1 MSVYDELTEAAAEPK
16 RDKFGRYVII
26 PATGGKAKS
35 YTRATTVAETLDD
48 RYNLELWKMRQVAVG
63 LARRPD
69 ILAGVATADAEDKK
83 AINALCQDAM
93 SAADSGAAANMG
105 TALHKVIER
114 INTGEQ
120 HRDDV
125 PEMFR
130 HAAHAYCEL
139 LESHR
144 VTVLPEACERIHVL
158 DAHGIAGMADCHV
171 TIDGRRYI
179 ADLKTG
185 TGVDFGARGFAVQ
198 LAIYAMAET
207 LYDPGTE
214 THTAMPE
221 VDQDRA
227 LIIHLPAKGGDPALH
242 WLDIGAGREALIHAL
257 WTRQWRKNK
266 ALLTPVAAVE
276 ATAAPPVSV
285 NTKVHQMVHG
295 PDAGPP
301 SAPADGVT
309 RAWITERIM
318 ALDSAARSDLA
329 ARWPDGVP
337 TLKASTDHSDE
348 QIDLI
353 ATALWHVETEHEAQF
368 APTDPRV
375 GDAQTAETRIDAE
388 GGAADPAIVGKLQ
401 ASLAALGA
409 EPVAR
414 IRQWTIEANEAGHS
428 ISLRARRT
436 LRRQRIAAAA
446 IDLAFVV
453 TDDDVVRTIVGLVL
467 GEELQPAVTIGAA
480 LGALDHL
487 TAPKVSAI
495 VAAISE
501 GTLTV
506 DGSTVN
512 GVALAGIVGAA
523 V

>member
-1 MSVYDELTEAAAEPK
+1 MSVYNELTEAAAEPK
-16 RDKFGRYVII
+16 RDRYGRYVII

-69 ILAGVATADAEDKK
+69 ILAGVATADADDKK

-114 INTGEQ
+114 INTDEQ

-144 VTVLPEACERIHVL
+144 VTVIAEACERIHVL

-171 TIDGRRYI
+171 TVDGRRYI

-185 TGVDFGARGFAVQ
+185 AGVDFGARGFAVQ

-242 WLDIGAGREALIHAL
+242 WLDIGAGREALTHAL

-295 PDAGPP
+295 PEGRQIPKPERDDVDEGRDMPSAIAQIKEAVASLTLTAEQQAAMAQWVKEGDDSRRPWRITARSCSRRFHLYRAACRLATFAMTDDGVDDDMVRALLAMALGCDVQPAVSVGAAIGQLSIDEAKRLCDVVDAG
-301 SAPADGVT
+301 T
-309 RAWITERIM
+309 I
-318 ALDSAARSDLA
+318 
-329 ARWPDGVP
+329 
-337 TLKASTDHSDE
+337 
-348 QIDLI
+348 
-353 ATALWHVETEHEAQF
+353 
-368 APTDPRV
+368 
-375 GDAQTAETRIDAE
+375 RIDAE
-388 GGAADPAIVGKLQ
+388 GHA
-401 ASLAALGA
+401 
-409 EPVAR
+409 
-414 IRQWTIEANEAGHS
+414 
-428 ISLRARRT
+428 
-436 LRRQRIAAAA
+436 
-446 IDLAFVV
+446 
-453 TDDDVVRTIVGLVL
+453 
-467 GEELQPAVTIGAA
+467 
-480 LGALDHL
+480 
-487 TAPKVSAI
+487 
-495 VAAISE
+495 VAA
-501 GTLTV
+501 
-506 DGSTVN
+506 
-512 GVALAGIVGAA
+512 
-523 V
+523 